1 MLIYVKIKSSLPRQF
16 AGGEG
21 VLICSFKETLRCH

>member
-1 MLIYVKIKSSLPRQF
+1 MFINVIKSSLPRQF

-21 VLICSFKETLRCH
+21 VLICLFKETLRYL